1 MGLKDNLEFIDLYS
15 FDPSTAIEFGIP
27 TDQCK
32 GMILLFPLPSDDA
45 ISIKSC
51 PSMAHEEAVFIK
63 QTIENSCCLMAL
75 LHLLLNN
82 PNDLLDL
89 NKTPETIISLLN
101 LEKSSSSL
109 PHKIIEESDELK
121 KIHEEFAQIGGSPV
135 PEISDKVP
143 FHFVSISPNAN
154 EKSSIYLMDGRL
166 SGPIKFDIKNDDG
179 DFFEAACKIAKEE
192 FVEKSKD
199 QTNFAAIILI

>member
-75 LHLLLNN
+75 LHLLLN
-82 PNDLLDL
+82 
-89 NKTPETIISLLN
+89 

-143 FHFVSISPNAN
+143 FHFVSIIPNAN